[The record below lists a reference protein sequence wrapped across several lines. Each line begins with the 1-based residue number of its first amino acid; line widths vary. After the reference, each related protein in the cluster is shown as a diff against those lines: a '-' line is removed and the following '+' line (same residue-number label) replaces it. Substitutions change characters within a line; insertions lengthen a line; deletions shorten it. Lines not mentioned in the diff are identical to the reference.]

1 MNNKQIAEQVFA
13 THFQMELGGV
23 IDKDVQ
29 TAVEEKTKQYREKD
43 ELGRAMMYVSEVSD
57 FEHFKRKTAAFI
69 TGEYVAMIKTLN
81 VYDKL
86 PGAYAR
92 QTMPFFNN
100 AFFDFDKGAATA
112 VGRYL
117 KDALMYVTEDADA
130 KYDAGKSEHLA
141 NYIMQAI
148 VERSKSRF
156 FVALRKDDMRLAKFK
171 RVLSDYCKLVWTM
184 YMTEEKTITAD
195 MPLADRIMHRNEYA
209 KAQVERFLD
218 DNFHVKRDAKLKTDV
233 LYKAYEQW
241 VCESDGE
248 ILGRTTLIKTITELL
263 PEVMQI
269 SFRGKAYVKG
279 LRIAG

>member
-13 THFQMELGGV
+13 THFQMELSSIV
-23 IDKDVQ
+23 DHDMQ
-29 TAVEEKTKQYREKD
+29 TAVTEKVVKYKAED
-43 ELGRAMMYVSEVSD
+43 AEGRAMMYVMEATN
-57 FEHFKRKTAAFI
+57 FEHFKRQTASFI
-69 TGEYVAMIKTLN
+69 TGEYVAMIKTMN
-81 VYDKL
+81 VYDKI
-86 PGAYAR
+86 PSAYAR

-117 KDALMYVTEDADA
+117 KDALAYITEDADA
-130 KYDAGKSEHLA
+130 KYDVGKSEHLT
-141 NYIMQAI
+141 NYVMQAI
-148 VERSKSRF
+148 VARSKSRF
-156 FVALRKDDMRLAKFK
+156 FVALRKDDMRLSKFK

-184 YMTEEKTITAD
+184 YMTEEKTVTAD

-218 DNFHVKRDAKLKTDV
+218 DNFRVQRDAKLKTDV

-248 ILGRTTLIKTITELL
+248 LLGRSTLIKTITELV
-263 PEVMQI
+263 PVVMQV
-269 SFRGKAYVKG
+269 SLRGKAYVKG
-279 LRIAG
+279 LRISV